1 MSEEA
6 TNYLVF
12 DTEADAIARAETEGR
27 AMGLPYYSTDPSI
40 KKGST
45 KYRTYPK
52 ELSNGKWA
60 LNITEYS
67 ELTDDEINEI
77 VSSVTFKPSE
87 E

>member
-1 MSEEA
+1 MSE
-6 TNYLVF
+6 TINYLVF
-12 DTEADAIARAETEGR
+12 DTKADAIAKAEAEGR
-27 AMGLPYYSTDPSI
+27 AMGLPYYSTDSSI

-45 KYRTYPK
+45 KYKTYPQ

-67 ELTDDEINEI
+67 ELTDDEINKI
-77 VSSVTFKPSE
+77 VSSVTFKPAE